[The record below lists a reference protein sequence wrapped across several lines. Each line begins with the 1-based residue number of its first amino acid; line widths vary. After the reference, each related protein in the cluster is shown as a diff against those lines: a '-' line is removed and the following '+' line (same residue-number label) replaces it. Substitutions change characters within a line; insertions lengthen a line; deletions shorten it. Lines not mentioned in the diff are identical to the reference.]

1 MAEPSAIAESGVDTA
16 AAGCPAEERSRA
28 DSYGLLAALL
38 ARPPEQGTLDVAAAI
53 EGNDTAF
60 GRALDALAGLAR
72 AADPALLQREYH
84 DLFIGLGRGELL
96 PYASY
101 YLTGF
106 LHEKPLARIRR
117 SLQEV
122 GITRTESVC
131 EPEDHIASLCEAMQA
146 MILGNFGP
154 PVGLDRQ
161 KAFFEAHVA
170 PWAGHFFTDLEGAR
184 HAEFYAP
191 VGTLGRHLIDIERDA
206 FRMEI

>member
-1 MAEPSAIAESGVDTA
+1 MAEPSAIAEAGIGGVAT
-16 AAGCPAEERSRA
+16 GCPAEERPRA

-38 ARPPEQGTLDVAAAI
+38 ARLPEQSTLDAAATI
-53 EGNDTAF
+53 HGDDTAF
-60 GRALDALAGLAR
+60 GRALNGLAER
-72 AADPALLQREYH
+72 AREADPVLLQREYH

-106 LHEKPLARIRR
+106 LHEKPLAKIRND
-117 SLQEV
+117 LHEL
-122 GITRTESVC
+122 GITRTESVS

-154 PVGLDRQ
+154 PAGLDRQ
-161 KAFFEAHVA
+161 KAFFEAHIA
-170 PWAGHFFTDLEGAR
+170 SWAGHFFTDLEQAR
-184 HAEFYAP
+184 NAEFYAP
-191 VGTLGRHLIDIERDA
+191 VGTLGRQLIDIERDA